1 MRNRRTLLA
10 AALLAAVPVAT
21 AVSAQEWGQ
30 EWGQEWR
37 QSGPGYAWEFPRDH
51 WAHEGYRT
59 EWWYF
64 VGFAETPDGSRR
76 FAWQFTLFRAG
87 LTSTVSSVA
96 PSQWGARH
104 VAMGHAA
111 VADLSPEGASGPAGG
126 LRAFAQTTHREA
138 PGLARFGEFPNAEIG
153 WMLGPPGTPEA
164 WGLTFRDGAF
174 RFTASDARSGLR
186 LELTAD
192 PTRPPLFHGE
202 GGFSPK
208 SEGGAGSAY
217 YSHPRLRVRGVLG
230 LGGSDAEV
238 TGTGWMDREFGSNW
252 LAPDQTGWD
261 WFALNLDDGR
271 DLMLYL
277 LRRRDGS
284 LAYRDGTVRGPESA
298 GGRRVRNAAVEVLD
312 TWMPPDLAAF
322 RVGAAGS
329 ARPYPAG
336 WRIQL
341 PDEGLDLTVRPLLA
355 DQENRR
361 PPGGAGP
368 DIPYWEGAVAVETEA
383 AGRGRI
389 RFGRGFVELTGYRSE
404 VSVATLVSDGFSDGG
419 PDGASDGGPDTIGP
433 AFEARQGRR
442 NTMMD
447 GLMDGVTFLFRWLH
461 IFVGIIWIGHLY
473 FFNFVNAQMTAKL
486 DGATKQ
492 KVVPELMPRALY
504 WFRWGAAW
512 TWITGFVLL
521 LLVFWHGGLMFD
533 PGDGWGGGAI
543 AMVVITFVGVFV
555 YDALWSSGLKSNL
568 RAATIVSFLLLAVTV
583 FLFVEVGAFTPRA
596 VLIHTGALFG
606 TMMAFNV
613 WFRIWPAQQRIIAA
627 VKAGKAPAAADP
639 ALAGLRSKHN
649 TYMSLPLLWAM
660 ANEHATP
667 FFGGNFG
674 IPGDYY
680 WVAWLVVVAI
690 AWHVIFQCYRIAGR
704 VSGM

>member
-1 MRNRRTLLA
+1 MIRSGRVALCL
-10 AALLAAVPVAT
+10 ALLAPAPLA
-21 AVSAQEWGQ
+21 AQEWQ
-30 EWGQEWR
+30 QAA
-37 QSGPGYAWEFPRDH
+37 PDYPWEFPDDH
-51 WAHEGYRT
+51 WAHVGYRT

-64 VGFAETPDGSRR
+64 VGFADAAGGSRR
-76 FAWQFTLFRAG
+76 FAWQFTLFRTG
-87 LTSTVSSVA
+87 LTLAA
-96 PSQWGARH
+96 PSAAPSPWQTGH

-111 VADLSPEGASGPAGG
+111 VADLETGER
-126 LRAFAQTTHREA
+126 LFTQTVHREA
-138 PGLARFGEFPNAEIG
+138 PGLARFAPFPDPEIA
-153 WMLGPPGTPEA
+153 WMRGPPGTSEPWFLRYRGGGFHFGA
-164 WGLTFRDGAF
+164 ADGE
-174 RFTASDARSGLR
+174 RGLR
-186 LELTAD
+186 MELSAI
-192 PTRPPLFHGE
+192 PTDEPWFHGDA
-202 GGFSPK
+202 GHSPK
-208 SEGGAGSAY
+208 SEGGSASFY
-217 YSHPRLRVRGVLG
+217 YSHPRLEVNGWLG
-230 LGGSDAEV
+230 LGETRVEITGS
-238 TGTGWMDREFGSNW
+238 GWMDREFGSSW
-252 LAPDQTGWD
+252 LAADQTGWD
-261 WFALNLDDGR
+261 WFGLNLADGR

-277 LRRRDGS
+277 LRRGDGS
-284 LAYRDGTVRGPESA
+284 LSYVDGTVRGPDSA
-298 GGRRVRNAAVEVLD
+298 ARRVREVDVQVLE
-312 TWMPPDLAAF
+312 TWMPPDLESDP
-322 RVGAAGS
+322 GD

-336 WRIQL
+336 WRLGI
-341 PDEGLDLTVRPLLA
+341 PDETLELTVRPLLE
-355 DQENRR
+355 DQENLR
-361 PPGGAGP
+361 PPGSSGP
-368 DIPYWEGAVAVETEA
+368 DIPYWEGAVEVSGAA
-383 AGRGRI
+383 AGERHVP
-389 RFGRGFVELTGYRSE
+389 FGRGFVELTGYRSE
-404 VSVATLVSDGFSDGG
+404 VAVGG
-419 PDGASDGGPDTIGP
+419 LAPDTIGSSSD
-433 AFEARQGRR
+433 ARQGRR
-442 NTMMD
+442 DMMQ
-447 GLMDGVTFLFRWLH
+447 GLMDGVTFIFRWLH

-543 AMVVITFVGVFV
+543 GMVVVTFLAVFV
-555 YDALWSSGLKSNL
+555 YDALWNSGLKSNV

-583 FLFVEVGAFTPRA
+583 FLFVNVGAFTPRA
-596 VLIHTGALFG
+596 VLIHTGAMFG

-627 VKAGKAPAAADP
+627 VKAGEAPAAADP

-680 WVAWLVVVAI
+680 WVAWLVIVAV